1 MDWEAYVTQLW
12 TERLVWVRQL
22 IISQMLSLR
31 DFPFVAQ
38 RLQRNDAEL
47 GQILGSVFGFEA
59 GQRFEELLGQY
70 IRNLNEVAS
79 TVKSGN
85 DPALL
90 IQQWYS
96 SANEIGEFASQINPY
111 WEKSAV
117 ESLIDDE
124 IGLEFD
130 LLSGLKNDEFTRVVS
145 NFDPAL
151 DKALEAARFMI
162 SGIKMYLGLQGA
174 DEPTES

>member
-1 MDWEAYVTQLW
+1 MDWEEYVTQLW

-47 GQILGSVFGFEA
+47 GQILGSVFGPEA
-59 GQRFEELLGQY
+59 GARFEQLLGEY
-70 IRNLNEVAS
+70 IRNLNGVAS

-85 DPALL
+85 DPDPLM
-90 IQQWYS
+90 QQWYG
-96 SANEIGEFASQINPY
+96 SAAEIGEFASQINPY
-111 WEKSAV
+111 WGKSAV

-124 IGLEFD
+124 IGLESD
-130 LLSGLKNDEFTRVVS
+130 LLSGLKNDEFARVVA
-145 NFDPAL
+145 NFDPAY

-162 SGIKMYLGLQGA
+162 YGIKMYLGLQGTA
-174 DEPTES
+174 EPAES